1 MIDEHELV
9 PFSGFA
15 GDTYKSSQGR
25 GAKPER
31 GEQLISRRPM
41 FPTAIRRLEKGQVA
55 KARLKE

>member
-31 GEQLISRRPM
+31 GEQSIS
-41 FPTAIRRLEKGQVA
+41 
-55 KARLKE
+55 KAADVPNRNPQA